1 VSVADTKLYRGA
13 LPQKGEPAWLRT
25 RREAGLAR
33 FEQTGFPTRRQE
45 SWRYTDLRA
54 LQLTPFPPARDAAAL
69 SPDAIAPWRFAGETH
84 RLVFVDGKFSEA
96 LSAIGTLS
104 KGATIGPVSTLVS
117 ARPALLEAAF
127 DAGDDAA
134 AQPFAAL
141 NAAIFADG
149 FVLALEAGVTLDKPV
164 EIIHWVG
171 AGAARS
177 CHLRNLVNLAPN
189 ARATLIESF
198 AGSGLYWNN
207 AVTRIALS
215 EGAALSHAKVQSE
228 SEDGIHLALNRVT
241 LAAKS
246 AYQSFVLTLGAK
258 LSRHETQAL
267 LAGEGAS
274 VGLDGAFLL
283 RGSQDA
289 TNVTF
294 VDHAAPGGTTRELFK
309 GVADDRAHGAFLG
322 TIAVRPHAQK
332 TDAQQ
337 TSRNLLLSP
346 RAAIDT
352 KPELEIFADDVKCA
366 HGATVGDLDE
376 AALFYLES
384 RGIPADAAR
393 RMLIE
398 AFAADALDR
407 VTDQPLR
414 DFLDGHLQRWLKVLP
429 A

>member
-1 VSVADTKLYRGA
+1 
-13 LPQKGEPAWLRT
+13 
-25 RREAGLAR
+25 
-33 FEQTGFPTRRQE
+33 
-45 SWRYTDLRA
+45 
-54 LQLTPFPPARDAAAL
+54 
-69 SPDAIAPWRFAGETH
+69 
-84 RLVFVDGKFSEA
+84 
-96 LSAIGTLS
+96 
-104 KGATIGPVSTLVS
+104 
-117 ARPALLEAAF
+117 
-127 DAGDDAA
+127 
-134 AQPFAAL
+134 
-141 NAAIFADG
+141 
-149 FVLALEAGVTLDKPV
+149 
-164 EIIHWVG
+164 
-171 AGAARS
+171 
-177 CHLRNLVNLAPN
+177 
-189 ARATLIESF
+189 
-198 AGSGLYWNN
+198 
-207 AVTRIALS
+207 VTRIALS

-414 DFLDGHLQRWLKVLP
+414 DFLDGHLRRWLKVLP